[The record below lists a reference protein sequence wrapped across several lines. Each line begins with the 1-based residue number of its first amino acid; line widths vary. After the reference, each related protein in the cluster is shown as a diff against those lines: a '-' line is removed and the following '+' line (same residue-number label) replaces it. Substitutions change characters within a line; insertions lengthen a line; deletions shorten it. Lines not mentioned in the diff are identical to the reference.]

1 VQGRFDVLTPMAAA
15 HALQA
20 HWPSSEILVV
30 REAGHS
36 ATEPAMIDALLR
48 ATKMLAQRL
57 DSPGKGRL

>member
-1 VQGRFDVLTPMAAA
+1 MAAA